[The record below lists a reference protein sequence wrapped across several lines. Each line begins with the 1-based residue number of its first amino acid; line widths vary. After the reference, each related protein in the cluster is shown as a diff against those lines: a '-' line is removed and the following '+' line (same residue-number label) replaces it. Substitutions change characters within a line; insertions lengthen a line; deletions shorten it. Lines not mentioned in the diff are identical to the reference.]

1 MSMVTLELVG
11 EGAAG
16 WGGAGTLVVG
26 APGVPTGGGGGGSAP
41 GGGGGSAGGGGDGGS
56 GTLSNEGGGEGAG
69 PGPGGGANPFQFM
82 LPILLG
88 LFLVMIVM
96 QIFAG
101 RKQKKEREAMLGG
114 LKKQDVVQTSG
125 GMIGTVVELKDDEVV
140 LKIDSETNTRAR
152 FAKGSVQQVVRSH

>member
-1 MSMVTLELVG
+1 MSMVTLKLVG
-11 EGAAG
+11 DGSSVWDG
-16 WGGAGTLVVG
+16 VGTLVVG
-26 APGVPTGGGGGGSAP
+26 APGVPTGGGSAP
-41 GGGGGSAGGGGDGGS
+41 GGGGGGSPSGEGGGS
-56 GTLSNEGGGEGAG
+56 GTLSNDGGADGLGSG
-69 PGPGGGANPFQFM
+69 QGSPGANPFGLM